1 MHNPILSAGRDPY
14 LLKKRNDALTQ
25 AGYTV
30 VSASS
35 SYEAIERLLSGD
47 FDLVLLCHSL
57 SNEERRRLAGIV
69 KNYSPSTPVVLIAD
83 MDGQQYEY
91 ATRTVRCYPEQII
104 AAVKTMLEAPRPN
117 AA

>member
-1 MHNPILSAGRDPY
+1 MHKLILSAGRDAH
-14 LLKKRNDALTQ
+14 LLKKRNDVLTE

-30 VSASS
+30 TSVGS
-35 SYEAIERLLSGD
+35 SYEAIERLLSGN

-91 ATRTVRCYPEQII
+91 ATRTVRCYPEQIL
-104 AAVKTMLEAPRPN
+104 AAVKTMLGIPGAS

>member
-1 MHNPILSAGRDPY
+1 MRKLILSAGRDAY
-14 LLKKRNDALTQ
+14 LLKKRNDALVE
-25 AGYTV
+25 AGYIV

-35 SYEAIERLLSGD
+35 SYEAMERLLNGD

-57 SNEERRRLAGIV
+57 SNEERRRLSGIV

-83 MDGQQYEY
+83 MEGQHYEY
-91 ATRTVRCYPEQII
+91 ATRTVRCYPEQIL
-104 AAVKTMLEAPRPN
+104 AAVKTMLEVPQSS